1 VMHRL
6 MAMVMA
12 EAQQGPGHLP
22 WQFRAAGA
30 DQEEG
35 RLEQPVPPHQIIK
48 PAS

>member
-1 VMHRL
+1 MHRL
-6 MAMVMA
+6 MAMVMG
-12 EAQQGPGHLP
+12 EAQQGSRPPTVAILSG
-22 WQFRAAGA
+22 WR